1 MPTTNFSGLVQLLG
15 KQVKT
20 FTKAIILSL
29 LQKEVVTLTNALM
42 NIKDPMPFLKLRTK
56 ISKTMFCNWTLY
68 PFWPQACIAM
78 DKSTCRLMVMLTM
91 LTQKIGRKSMI

>member
-29 LQKEVVTLTNALM
+29 LQKEVVRLTNALI
-42 NIKDPMPFLKLRTK
+42 NIKDHMPFLKLRAK

-68 PFWPQACIAM
+68 QF
-78 DKSTCRLMVMLTM
+78 
-91 LTQKIGRKSMI
+91 